1 MSPVT
6 EVTPL
11 PAVEPRAE
19 VTPLVLLQ
27 QAVTANADANQ
38 LNQLT
43 DLYERW
49 QARAAREAYLKAM
62 ADFRA
67 EVRPI
72 VKAQPVGYDSNRQG
86 GARTEFKY
94 ATLATIDALITP
106 ILSKYGLTAS
116 WRTVEQAKDWIKV
129 RCTISH
135 VDGHQEFSEL
145 GGPPDKTGG
154 KNDVQAIGST
164 QSYLQRYTLIAIC
177 GLATR
182 EQDDDGNGAEV
193 ATPGKLINDALVPM
207 LQKAAN
213 DVSVLAVWKVGNA
226 ALKAIGETAWVE
238 PFKGAAVA
246 ARQELAERASQ
257 ASAGGESA

>member
-1 MSPVT
+1 MNTIT

-11 PAVEPRAE
+11 PVVEQRAE
-19 VTPLVLLQ
+19 VTPLMLLQ

-49 QARAAREAYLKAM
+49 QARAAREAYLQAM
-62 ADFRA
+62 AAFRA

-72 VKAQPVGYDSNRQG
+72 LKEKPVGYDSNKPG
-86 GARTEFKY
+86 GTRTDYRY
-94 ATLATIDALITP
+94 ATLSSIDAMITP
-106 ILSKYGLTAS
+106 ILSKHGLSAS
-116 WRTVEQAKDWIKV
+116 WKTVEQAKDWIKV

-207 LQKAAN
+207 LHKAAN
-213 DVSVLAVWKVGNA
+213 DASALVVWKVGNA
-226 ALKAIGETAWVE
+226 ALKAVGETAWVDT
-238 PFKGAAVA
+238 FKDSAVA
-246 ARQELAERASQ
+246 ARKQLAERVSQ
-257 ASAGGESA
+257 AAAGGASA